1 MCEQAALWLGN
12 PTRCA
17 LFRVGCG
24 VGACCSVSPTAHPLL
39 SAAGEF
45 PTLQNKMR
53 AILRVEVEAVRF
65 LKEEPH
71 RLDCLLQRVRSMT
84 DTLTLLRR

>member
-1 MCEQAALWLGN
+1 MVKMCELSRLGAGWGLAVL
-12 PTRCA
+12 TY
-17 LFRVGCG
+17 
-24 VGACCSVSPTAHPLL
+24 SPTIHPLL
-39 SAAGEF
+39 LGTGEF